1 MSMLEGLLSKEVLQ
15 RRVFNPYYYDLHV
28 KEFMLGQTKQHLDSE
43 GSVIDVGAAVG
54 QYSKFFALHTG
65 HVYAYEAVP
74 PVYEQLCKLKNEHLN
89 FSPYDIAI
97 SDKVG
102 EETFY
107 VDSRRLSNS
116 SFQNL
121 VDGIS
126 ITVKVSTIDKLHKD
140 TNNICF
146 IKIDTEGT
154 ELDVL
159 NGAKKTIEKHKPH
172 LMIEIYPKFNK
183 YPVETS
189 FKFCFDRGYSCF
201 YNHKG
206 KGLQSIRDVEHGKKV
221 ALTMPE
227 ITDGDFLFLN
237 GDRT

>member
-1 MSMLEGLLSKEVLQ
+1 MLELLSKEVLQ

-28 KEFMLGQTKQHLDSE
+28 KEFMLGQTKDHIDSE
-43 GSVIDVGAAVG
+43 GTVLDIGAAVG
-54 QYSKFFALHTG
+54 QYSKFFAINSG
-65 HVYAYEAVP
+65 HVYAYEAVR
-74 PVYEQLCKLKNEHLN
+74 PVYEQLCKIKNDHLN
-89 FSPYDIAI
+89 FSAYNIAI

-102 EETFY
+102 KDKFY
-107 VDSRRLSNS
+107 VDGQRLSNS

-121 VDGIS
+121 VDGFPID
-126 ITVKVSTIDKLHKD
+126 VEVSTIDKQHENA
-140 TNNICF
+140 NNICF

-159 NGAKKTIEKHKPH
+159 NGAKKTIDKHDPH

-183 YPVETS
+183 YPVDTT
-189 FKFCFDRGYSCF
+189 FKFCFDRGYTCF
-201 YNHKG
+201 YNHRG
-206 KGLQSIRDVEHGKKV
+206 QGLKPVKDIEHGVKI

-237 GDRT
+237 GNRA

>member
-1 MSMLEGLLSKEVLQ
+1 MLELLSKEVLQ

-28 KEFMLGQTKQHLDSE
+28 KEFMLGQTKDHIDSE
-43 GSVIDVGAAVG
+43 GTVLDIGAAVG
-54 QYSKFFALHTG
+54 QYSKFFALNSG
-65 HVYAYEAVP
+65 HVYDYEAVP
-74 PVYEQLCKLKNEHLN
+74 PVYDQLCKIKNDHLN
-89 FSPYDIAI
+89 FSAYNIAI

-102 EETFY
+102 KDKFY
-107 VDSRRLSNS
+107 VDGQRLSNS

-121 VDGIS
+121 VDGFPID
-126 ITVKVSTIDKLHKD
+126 VEVSTIDKQHENA
-140 TNNICF
+140 NNICF

-159 NGAKKTIEKHKPH
+159 NGAKKTIDKHDPH

-183 YPVETS
+183 YPVDTT
-189 FKFCFDRGYSCF
+189 FKFCFDRGYTCF
-201 YNHKG
+201 YNHRG
-206 KGLQSIRDVEHGKKV
+206 QGLKPVKDIEHGVKI

-237 GDRT
+237 GNRA

>member
-54 QYSKFFALHTG
+54 QYSKFFALHAN

-74 PVYEQLCKLKNEHLN
+74 PVYEQLCKIKNEHLN

-121 VDGIS
+121 VDGIG
-126 ITVKVSTIDKLHKD
+126 ITVKVSTIDKLHED

-154 ELDVL
+154 ELDV
-159 NGAKKTIEKHKPH
+159 
-172 LMIEIYPKFNK
+172 
-183 YPVETS
+183 
-189 FKFCFDRGYSCF
+189 
-201 YNHKG
+201 
-206 KGLQSIRDVEHGKKV
+206 
-221 ALTMPE
+221 
-227 ITDGDFLFLN
+227 
-237 GDRT
+237 

>member
-1 MSMLEGLLSKEVLQ
+1 MIEFLSKEVLQ

-28 KEFMLGQTKQHLDSE
+28 KEFMLGQTKDHIDSE
-43 GSVIDVGAAVG
+43 GTVLDIGAAVG
-54 QYSKFFALHTG
+54 QYSKFFALNSG

-74 PVYEQLCKLKNEHLN
+74 PVYEQLCKIKNDHLN
-89 FSPYDIAI
+89 FSAYNIAI

-102 EETFY
+102 KDKFY
-107 VDSRRLSNS
+107 VDGQRLSNS

-121 VDGIS
+121 VDGFPID
-126 ITVKVSTIDKLHKD
+126 VEVSTIDKQHENS
-140 TNNICF
+140 NNICF

-159 NGAKKTIEKHKPH
+159 NGAKKTIDKHDPH

-183 YPVETS
+183 YPVDTT
-189 FKFCFDRGYSCF
+189 FKFCFDRGYTCF
-201 YNHKG
+201 YNHRG
-206 KGLQSIRDVEHGKKV
+206 QGLKPVKDIEHGVKI

-237 GDRT
+237 GNRA

>member
-1 MSMLEGLLSKEVLQ
+1 MLELLSKEVLQ

-28 KEFMLGQTKQHLDSE
+28 KEFMLGQTKDHIDSE
-43 GSVIDVGAAVG
+43 GTVLDIGAAVG
-54 QYSKFFALHTG
+54 QYSKFFALHSG

-74 PVYEQLCKLKNEHLN
+74 PVYKQLCKIKNDHLN
-89 FSPYDIAI
+89 FSAYNIAI

-102 EETFY
+102 KDKFY
-107 VDSRRLSNS
+107 VDGQRLSNS

-121 VDGIS
+121 VDGFPID
-126 ITVKVSTIDKLHKD
+126 VEVSTIDKQHENA
-140 TNNICF
+140 NNICF

-159 NGAKKTIEKHKPH
+159 NGAKKTIDKHDPH

-183 YPVETS
+183 YPVDTT
-189 FKFCFDRGYSCF
+189 FKFCFDRGYACF
-201 YNHKG
+201 YNHRG
-206 KGLQSIRDVEHGKKV
+206 QGLKPVNDIEHGVKI

-237 GDRT
+237 GNRA